1 MFAQEC
7 ANCRLQTMTLSGVD
21 TDSSVGLIDFLLLLL
36 LLLSGDI
43 ELNPGPTINDRP
55 KNIRLLIQWI
65 EPVNDWQ
72 KFGKSLPGIS
82 EEDIST
88 IQRTTEVKYRK
99 IVLIVTWLLN
109 PKATWGGVIK
119 AFTEIKEKTRA
130 EYIEYCLEK
139 SIQQFESKI
148 LCVTA

>member
-7 ANCRLQTMTLSGVD
+7 ASCRLQTMALSGVD

-72 KFGKSLPGIS
+72 TFGKSLPGIS

-88 IQRTTEVKYRK
+88 IQRTTDVNYRK

-130 EYIEYCLEK
+130 EYVEYCLEK
-139 SIQQFESKI
+139 SIQQFKGI
-148 LCVTA
+148 TFYV

>member
-1 MFAQEC
+1 MA
-7 ANCRLQTMTLSGVD
+7 LSGVD
-21 TDSSVGLIDFLLLLL
+21 TDTSVAGLIDFLLLL

-72 KFGKSLPGIS
+72 TFGKSLPGIS

-88 IQRTTEVKYRK
+88 IQRTTDVKYRK
-99 IVLIVTWLLN
+99 IVLIVAWLLN

-148 LCVTA
+148 LCVYNSII

>member
-7 ANCRLQTMTLSGVD
+7 ANFRLQTMALSGVD

-55 KNIRLLIQWI
+55 KNIHLLIQWI

-72 KFGKSLPGIS
+72 TFGKSLPGIS
-82 EEDIST
+82 EEDISM
-88 IQRTTEVKYRK
+88 IKRTTEVKYRK

-139 SIQQFESKI
+139 SIQQFKSKI
-148 LCVTA
+148 LCVTV

>member
-1 MFAQEC
+1 
-7 ANCRLQTMTLSGVD
+7 MTLSGVD

-36 LLLSGDI
+36 LLSGDI
-43 ELNPGPTINDRP
+43 ELNPGPTINDQP
-55 KNIRLLIQWI
+55 KNIHLLIQWM

-72 KFGKSLPGIS
+72 AFGKSLPGIS

-88 IQRTTEVKYRK
+88 IKRTTEVKYRK
-99 IVLIVTWLLN
+99 TVLIVTWLLS
-109 PKATWGGVIK
+109 PKATWGGIIK

-139 SIQQFESKI
+139 SIQQFQSNLFMCI
-148 LCVTA
+148 IVSNDICI